1 MINPPINMSNIL
13 TMVAQKQ
20 LIATVGGENLKK
32 LDI

>member
-1 MINPPINMSNIL
+1 MINPIKIVSNIL

>member
-1 MINPPINMSNIL
+1 MNPIQIVSNIL